1 MDKQPELWHFERLTE
16 DEDSVEVARPAHD
29 APISREDA
37 PGRTK
42 APISIPGSGPHL
54 SRTHTLIRDHLLQGP
69 KSPVWLRDMLAVHGI
84 PMEVAA
90 ITARIRDLRK
100 PQYGA
105 YRIPPAKLRRG
116 VTYYWIEP

>member
-1 MDKQPELWHFERLTE
+1 
-16 DEDSVEVARPAHD
+16 
-29 APISREDA
+29 
-37 PGRTK
+37 
-42 APISIPGSGPHL
+42 
-54 SRTHTLIRDHLLQGP
+54 
-69 KSPVWLRDMLAVHGI
+69 MLAVHGI

-105 YRIPPAKLRRG
+105 YNVPPAKLRRG